1 MSDYQPLTRKQQE
14 IYQFLVKH
22 YQVSEIPPTLAEICS
37 ALGLSSRGSLHK
49 HIQHLVEAKLVEPSN
64 RQQRGI
70 RLTKKNN
77 KTVLKS
83 SSNNTIPYLGKI
95 AAGLPLQAITNDS
108 KIVIPKQLKT
118 ENECYALQVSG
129 DSMIELGIFN
139 DDWVIIEKRNYAKNG
154 DIIVALVNNDEVTLK
169 IIEQTPKKTILK
181 PANKEMQPMSFDPDN
196 VQIQGVLVGQMRSY
210 CH

>member
-1 MSDYQPLTRKQQE
+1 M
-14 IYQFLVKH
+14 
-22 YQVSEIPPTLAEICS
+22 SEIPPTLAEICS

>member
-22 YQVSEIPPTLAEICS
+22 YKLSEIPPTLAEICA
-37 ALGLSSRGSLHK
+37 ALGLSSRGSLHR
-49 HIQHLVEAKLVEPSN
+49 HIQHLVEAKLVEPTN

-70 RLTKKNN
+70 RLTKTTN
-77 KTVLKS
+77 KKVLEL

-108 KIVIPKQLKT
+108 KIVIPNQLKT
-118 ENECYALQVSG
+118 ENECYVLQVSG

-139 DDWVIIEKRNYAKNG
+139 DDWVIIEKRNYANNG

-181 PANKEMQPMSFDPDN
+181 PANKVMKPMSFDPDN

>member
-14 IYQFLVKH
+14 IYEFLVKH

-77 KTVLKS
+77 KTILKS
-83 SSNNTIPYLGKI
+83 SSNNTIPFLGKI

>member
-83 SSNNTIPYLGKI
+83 SSNNTIPYLGKN